1 MTSSATTKTDNSP
14 IQRLIHIVKR
24 LRDKDHGCPWDIQQ
38 TYATI
43 APFTIEEAYEVI
55 DSIHKNDLPGLKE
68 ELGDLLFQVVFLSQ
82 IALVVRD
89 SWLWWWWWWL
99 LL

>member
-1 MTSSATTKTDNSP
+1 MRQLIPLLLMTSSASTKTDASP
-14 IQRLIHIVKR
+14 IQRLLDIVER

-68 ELGDLLFQVVFLSQ
+68 ES
-82 IALVVRD
+82 
-89 SWLWWWWWWL
+89 
-99 LL
+99 